1 MQSSNPVYIHGDHR
15 NNETVLR
22 AIQETDKNVSQTGI
36 ATNNHLAGSTRE
48 IIKNSA
54 DVGHQVMANTDRNTD
69 ATVSRVTEGT
79 ISNAKLITDSSNAN
93 ITATNAAGVAGIKS
107 TTDAGTVGIT
117 TTNQGFSVLTAGV
130 NSSIAGMTALMSN
143 ANMDLKSDVNTVSG
157 EVKDGTQNII
167 SSGNANYANLI
178 NNVSHLAV
186 ENQKNFG
193 HVANEVANAKFFSA
207 EAERRTQLLIMEK
220 SAHSDLRNADAE
232 RRLGEK
238 TFALENEMLKQFKY
252 TDLQAC
258 HNTSSIL
265 QKLAECCCEN
275 KGLHKDNQ
283 INALQ
288 QQINNIIIAGN
299 NNGGSR

>member
-1 MQSSNPVYIHGDHR
+1 MPLKD
-15 NNETVLR
+15 
-22 AIQETDKNVSQTGI
+22 
-36 ATNNHLAGSTRE
+36 
-48 IIKNSA
+48 
-54 DVGHQVMANTDRNTD
+54 
-69 ATVSRVTEGT
+69 
-79 ISNAKLITDSSNAN
+79 
-93 ITATNAAGVAGIKS
+93 AGI
-107 TTDAGTVGIT
+107 
-117 TTNQGFSVLTAGV
+117 N
-130 NSSIAGMTALMSN
+130 NSIAGVTALMAN
-143 ANMDLKSDVNTVSG
+143 ANMNIKTDISAVSS
-157 EVKDGTQNII
+157 EIKEGTQNII

-186 ENQKNFG
+186 ESQKNFG
-193 HVANEVANAKFFSA
+193 HVANEIANAKFFSA

-232 RRLGEK
+232 RRQGEK
-238 TFALENEMLKQFKY
+238 TYALENEMLKQFKY